1 MCSSHCNRELHS
13 GHPSTITP
21 SWPFTIRTQK
31 RTTAVNYGWAVQSVV
46 VTYLKSMILPQRII
60 RFVIVQRETWC
71 GAPMIP
77 QLFTRNALTM
87 WSSVPETA
95 LAWVCCQSTKCGR
108 TNLLPF
114 TGLITRKIEKC
125 LHSSELATCLWL
137 EDLQK
142 LICCIRS
149 IDPKTKVQ
157 QRAQTF
163 DILTKLAMAEQ
174 PDRFVYLQHFPC
186 DAHGKLDK
194 QLLLKECTLLAQP
207 AQDILKSFLHDRLE
221 CDESLNKRLA
231 KKQKLEFDNSHNY
244 PCGYELS
251 FRQAGGTSFH
261 AITLCR
267 EIGLQMC
274 IDDEQRHLFE
284 LLLDEN
290 VPLRVVLSFLDT
302 AKLVTHNTKLKAV
315 EPPMGDV
322 TVKSIEPA
330 TCSNSSRSCSGLV
343 ITRVEQTAVNFQ
355 FRWKVNFSKCVD
367 SPVAQYE
374 GRFVAVGSHSKL
386 LRTLDAVTG
395 QELSTLKLPDR
406 IECKVTFITQQMAVV
421 GCYDGCL
428 YGFNPMT
435 GEMQWSVDIGG
446 MIKAQ
451 PFLSSDSVR
460 MVICSYA
467 EDYNVMCLSTERQQV
482 LWCIRIGEKAI
493 FATPME
499 VPRQMAVIICTLD
512 GVYTRVSLL
521 DGTVQWTQKCK
532 QPFFASPVLMDSNT
546 FACAEVNGK
555 VHACNVNSGKIVG
568 SLKNRWNTD
577 I

>member
-1 MCSSHCNRELHS
+1 M
-13 GHPSTITP
+13 
-21 SWPFTIRTQK
+21 
-31 RTTAVNYGWAVQSVV
+31 SV
-46 VTYLKSMILPQRII
+46 S
-60 RFVIVQRETWC
+60 
-71 GAPMIP
+71 
-77 QLFTRNALTM
+77 
-87 WSSVPETA
+87 
-95 LAWVCCQSTKCGR
+95 R
-108 TNLLPF
+108 TNLLHF

-149 IDPKTKVQ
+149 IEPKTKVQ

-163 DILTKLAMAEQ
+163 DILTKLALAEQ

-194 QLLLKECTLLAQP
+194 QLLLKECALLAQP

-221 CDESLNKRLA
+221 CDESLNERLV
-231 KKQKLEFDNSHNY
+231 KKQKLEFGKSHNY

-302 AKLVTHNTKLKAV
+302 AKLVTHNTKLKPV
-315 EPPMGDV
+315 EPPIGDV
-322 TVKSIEPA
+322 PVKIVEPV
-330 TCSNSSRSCSGLV
+330 TCSDSSPSCSGLV
-343 ITRVEQTAVNFQ
+343 ITRVEQKAVNFQ
-355 FRWKVNFSKCVD
+355 FHWKVNFGKCVD

-374 GRFVAVGSHSKL
+374 GRIVAVGSHSKL

-406 IECKVTFITQQMAVV
+406 IECKVTFITEQMAVV

-428 YGFNPMT
+428 YGFNPTT
-435 GEMQWSVDIGG
+435 GEMQWNVDIGG

-512 GVYTRVSLL
+512 GDYTRVSLL
-521 DGTVQWTQKCK
+521 DGTVQWTQKCM
-532 QPFFASPVLMDSNT
+532 QPFFASPVLMDNNT

-568 SLKNRWNTD
+568 SFKKTD
-577 I
+577 GIQIYKRSLFLLFSLRHLLRMAIYFHLWL